1 VKLTQR
7 GKDYLKAIIL
17 GTIVATIFD
26 IKIALALCLSL
37 IFTAILSEVIL
48 RSSRAKTIEI
58 KFENTHPTCFKGDEV
73 NQKVSLIS
81 PRSRGVSITL
91 MSVETPPGVEPIAR
105 EQNSDSLS
113 FSFRPRYAGRF
124 SGLTV
129 NFELSDP
136 LGLFAR
142 TVRTSKQD
150 YVIDSYPLS
159 VLQEVRAS
167 RPIMLSIGDR
177 SAKTRGT
184 GQEFY
189 AVDEYKSAV
198 EKRDIMWKKVAAM
211 PDERLLV
218 KIRESN
224 IPHVIRVA
232 LLQMTER
239 WPDSLTFMD
248 LSCEGVALLGKHAFA
263 DGCDLELSFVA
274 EGKAVSKL
282 ATEPGELS
290 DAIMEMSSTETDRSQ
305 AVLELLS
312 DCDICVTGLREI
324 QDRTFANA
332 IAKKPALLIK
342 DDNTFPPNIDERAVI
357 FDGAQDVSVLVSRV
371 VGR

>member
-17 GTIVATIFD
+17 GAIVASLFD
-26 IKIALALCLSL
+26 VKIVLALCLSL
-37 IFTAILSEVIL
+37 VIAAIISELIL
-48 RSSRAKTIEI
+48 RASRAKTIEI

-73 NQKVSLIS
+73 AQKVTLLSEK
-81 PRSRGVSITL
+81 SRGVTIVLT
-91 MSVETPPGVEPIAR
+91 SVKTPIGVDPIVR

-124 SGLTV
+124 SGLIV

-142 TVRTSKQD
+142 TVTTSKQD
-150 YVIDSYPLS
+150 FIIDSYPLS

-198 EKRDIMWKKVAAM
+198 EKRDILWKKVAAM

-224 IPHVIRVA
+224 IPRVIRVTFV
-232 LLQMTER
+232 QTVER
-239 WPDSLTFMD
+239 WPDTLRFMD
-248 LSCEGVALLGKHAFA
+248 LGCEGVALLGKHAFA
-263 DGCDLELSFVA
+263 DGCDVELAFVS
-274 EGKAVSKL
+274 EGKIVSTL
-282 ATEPGELS
+282 VTEPSELS
-290 DAIMEMSSTETDRSQ
+290 DAIMEMSFTKSDRSD
-305 AVLELLS
+305 AVFDVLR
-312 DCDICVTGLREI
+312 DCDICVTGLREV
-324 QDRTFANA
+324 QDRDFA
-332 IAKKPALLIK
+332 IAISKKPALLIK
-342 DDNTFPPNIDERAVI
+342 DDNTFPPSIDERAVV
-357 FDGAQDVSVLVSRV
+357 FDGAQDVGVLVSRV
-371 VGR
+371 IGR